1 MPSGTTLTPY
11 TGPCTITQA
20 NTVIDAKT
28 VSCNLTIRASGVT
41 IRNSLVKGSIYNDEN
56 STNWGFTVVDSEVDV
71 GDRAGTGIE
80 NTGFT
85 ALRVEVR
92 GGNRSINCWR
102 NCTVRDSWVH
112 GQFTDETGTYHESGI
127 RMGSGGTIVGNSITC
142 DAQEVPPEAG
152 CSAGLT
158 GYGDFAAVENNLIQ
172 GNLFL
177 ASTGAVCA
185 YGGSSGGKPYSNAAN
200 NIRFIG
206 NVFQR
211 GPNGR
216 CASYGPVMDY
226 NPSAPGNVWSGNTW
240 QGGGAVTPSS

>member
-1 MPSGTTLTPY
+1 
-11 TGPCTITQA
+11 
-20 NTVIDAKT
+20 
-28 VSCNLTIRASGVT
+28 VT
-41 IRNSLVKGSIYNDEN
+41 IRNSLVKGTVYNDEDAT
-56 STNWGFTVVDSEVDV
+56 SFGFTIVDSEVDV
-71 GDRAGTGIE
+71 GNRAGTGIE
-80 NTGFT
+80 NTAFT

-112 GQFTDETGTYHESGI
+112 GQFTDETGQYHESGI

-158 GYGDFAAVENNLIQ
+158 GYGDFAPVENNLIQ

-177 ASTGAVCA
+177 ISTGAVCA
-185 YGGSSGGKPYSNAAN
+185 YGGSSGGKPYSDDAN

-211 GPNGR
+211 GANGR
-216 CASYGPVMDY
+216 CASYGPIMDFDASEPG
-226 NPSAPGNVWSGNTW
+226 NIWSGNVWQN
-240 QGGGAVTPSS
+240 GGTVTP